1 MNLELSVTIDRAI
14 IDRHLHALS
23 HGKPVA
29 PPDGRWTASQLLTL
43 AGTISALLAYN
54 DSVYLGDAVKGEPKE
69 HSEAKALTLHTL
81 IRAAT
86 DVTSAVALM
95 LLSDGNCDM
104 LFTGQSVQITLREEG
119 EDVILDPP
127 LGGI

>member
-1 MNLELSVTIDRAI
+1 VSLQLSVTIDREL
-14 IDRHLHALS
+14 IDRHLDALS

-29 PPDGRWTASQLLTL
+29 PSDGRWTASHLLTL
-43 AGTISALLAYN
+43 SGTISALLAYN
-54 DSVYLGDAVKGEPKE
+54 DSEFLGDAVKGEPRE
-69 HSEAKALTLHTL
+69 HNEAKALTLHKL
-81 IRAAT
+81 IRAAA

-95 LLSDGNCDM
+95 LLSDGNCDR
-104 LFTGQSVQITLREEG
+104 LFTGQSVQIMLREEG